1 VDRTATFGPGSFLGR
16 LSSKEFNEAERLP
29 QASSE
34 IDVKSAT
41 RPGTATASVPEM
53 TRSTLRRLS
62 ITSQAHSMTTQGT
75 EAAVLDVAEE
85 LVQTRGYNAFSFRDL
100 AERIGIRAASIHYY
114 FPSKADLCRAL
125 LVRYRRQFQDGP
137 GGHRP
142 GGQGPEAEARTLRA
156 IVPGHAGG
164 GQPHV
169 PLRDAGVDI
178 STLPPAV
185 RGELR
190 GFFDDNQAWLTRVLT
205 EGRESGKLRF
215 DGAAE
220 AEARL
225 IVSGL
230 EGAMLVARLYE
241 DPTLFRAMTRR
252 LLARPRAM

>member
-1 VDRTATFGPGSFLGR
+1 
-16 LSSKEFNEAERLP
+16 
-29 QASSE
+29 
-34 IDVKSAT
+34 
-41 RPGTATASVPEM
+41 
-53 TRSTLRRLS
+53 
-62 ITSQAHSMTTQGT
+62 MTTQGT
-75 EAAVLDVAEE
+75 EATVLDVAEE

-125 LVRYRRQFQDGP
+125 LVRYRRQFRTALEEIDRGAKDPRRKLKRYAQSF
-137 GGHRP
+137 
-142 GGQGPEAEARTLRA
+142 QETLEAGNRMCLCGMLASDVA
-156 IVPGHAGG
+156 
-164 GQPHV
+164 
-169 PLRDAGVDI
+169 
-178 STLPPAV
+178 TLPAAV

-190 GFFDDNQAWLTRVLT
+190 GFFDDNQAWLARVLT

-252 LLARPRAM
+252 LLARPLAK